1 MVINNTVT
9 KLTLPELPKEIKTF
23 NVTEVGRYTLI
34 GYHPGLVASLIK
46 GIGIENIT
54 SSGWLNNNGGKS
66 AHWEFFDEN
75 GVSVGYI
82 TVPSDSV
89 LMSNPEFAKLRFIK
103 R

>member
-1 MVINNTVT
+1 MST

-23 NVTEVGRYTLI
+23 NVTEFGRYTPR
-34 GYHPGLVASLIK
+34 GYNPGLVNSVIK

-54 SSGWLNNNGGKS
+54 SSGWLNNNNGKS
-66 AHWEFFDEN
+66 AYWEFFDEK

-89 LMSNPEFAKLRFIK
+89 LVSNPDFAQLKLVRNE
-103 R
+103 